1 MQFPIDVARRN
12 IVLAA
17 RSFLACS
24 TVEIWA
30 GRGVILASV
39 NATIP
44 SELESSLQPQP
55 GQTLLGAAS
64 SLDGAASATPE
75 ISVVVPVFNE
85 EPNIEPLHQKL
96 HEALEKLNLS
106 YEILYVD
113 DGSRDNSFPL
123 LTEIAAR
130 DARVKLVRFRR
141 NFGQTAAMAA
151 GMDNARGRVIIPMDA
166 DLQNDPAD
174 IPRLLAKME
183 EGFDVVSGWRKKRK
197 DNSLRRIPSRI
208 ANRLISNVTGVAL
221 HDYGCSLKAY
231 RADIMRDENLY
242 GDMHRFIPAYAA
254 IVGARV
260 TEIPVEHHPRVA
272 GVSKYGIGRVFRVVL
287 DLLVVKFL
295 GGYGSKPIY
304 FFGGAGL
311 WCFGL
316 GFVTWSLV
324 ALEKLFGHDAHINR
338 NPLFYIGIMLFLMGM
353 QCLMLGLLAEVN
365 MRTYH
370 ESQGKTPYAVAETR
384 NL

>member
-1 MQFPIDVARRN
+1 MQ
-12 IVLAA
+12 
-17 RSFLACS
+17 
-24 TVEIWA
+24 A
-30 GRGVILASV
+30 G
-39 NATIP
+39 NTEP
-44 SELESSLQPQP
+44 TEP
-55 GQTLLGAAS
+55 
-64 SLDGAASATPE
+64 LD
-75 ISVVVPVFNE
+75 ISVVIPVFNE
-85 EPNIEPLHQKL
+85 EPNINPLHSKV
-96 HEALEKLNLS
+96 HEALEKLGLS
-106 YEILYVD
+106 YEVIYVD
-113 DGSRDNSFPL
+113 DGSRDDSYRL
-123 LTEIAAR
+123 LDAIAAQ
-130 DARVKLVRFRR
+130 DQRVKLVRFRR

-151 GMDNARGRVIIPMDA
+151 GMDNARGRVIIPLDA

-174 IPRLLAKME
+174 IPRLLAKMD

-197 DNSLRRIPSRI
+197 DNSIRRIPSRI
-208 ANRLISNVTGVAL
+208 ANKIISRVTGVAL

-231 RADIMRDENLY
+231 RADIMRDVNLY
-242 GDMHRFIPAYAA
+242 GEMHRFIPAYAA

-260 TEIPVEHHPRVA
+260 TEIPVEHHPRIA

-304 FFGGAGL
+304 FFGGAGI
-311 WCFGL
+311 WCFAL
-316 GFVTWSLV
+316 GILTWTVTLAQKYWV
-324 ALEKLFGHDAHINR
+324 QWQGITDYHANR